1 MSSHGGSSLLVVKFG
16 GTSLATPQRVRR
28 AAERLGALRARGH
41 AIVAVVSAAAGTTD
55 RILDWLTDLSGGG
68 GADREADR
76 ALATGEVLSAAFLAT
91 ALKACGVPARSLT
104 GAEAGIHAEG
114 WFGAGRPTRLDRAPI
129 HSVLEAGLL
138 PVVAGFQASL
148 EGSGETVTL
157 GRGASDLSAVFLALH
172 LSASECHIVTDVDGV
187 YAHDPR
193 VRRKSARFAS
203 LSHGHLCELARGGAR
218 VVQAAAAELARDH
231 GLPLRIYHY
240 RAPLTQSNGTVVGH
254 GEPGSGLPVSA

>member
-41 AIVAVVSAAAGTTD
+41 AVVAVVSAAAGTTD

-91 ALKACGVPARSLT
+91 ALKACGVPARSLS
-104 GAEAGIHAEG
+104 GA
-114 WFGAGRPTRLDRAPI
+114 TRLDRTPI
-129 HSVLEAGLL
+129 HSVLEAGFL

-148 EGSGETVTL
+148 EDSGETVTL

-193 VRRKSARFAS
+193 VRRKSTRFAS

-240 RAPLTQSNGTVVGH
+240 RAPLNQPAGTVVGP
-254 GEPGSGLPVSA
+254 GESGLDLPVSA

>member
-41 AIVAVVSAAAGTTD
+41 AVVAVVSAAAGTTD

-91 ALKACGVPARSLT
+91 ALKACGVPARSLS
-104 GAEAGIHAEG
+104 GAEAGIRAEG
-114 WFGAGRPTRLDRAPI
+114 WFGAGRPTRLDRTPI
-129 HSVLEAGLL
+129 HSVLEAGFL

-148 EGSGETVTL
+148 EDSGETVTL

-193 VRRKSARFAS
+193 VRRKSTRFAS

-240 RAPLTQSNGTVVGH
+240 RAPLNQPAGTVVGP
-254 GEPGSGLPVSA
+254 GESGLDLPVSA